1 MNIPNP
7 PPPTPPL
14 DLPPG
19 FRTGLAALV
28 GRTNAGKS
36 TLLNTLIGRKISI
49 VTPKPQTTRDA
60 LHGIIHHPRGQ
71 IVFVDT
77 PGFFHT
83 RGTRLVKQLHDRTR
97 EALSDV
103 DVVLHL
109 VDPSRAPG
117 PEDTLVAQALAEISK
132 PRILC
137 LGKADLRER
146 PHRPHWLSLAPSY
159 QHTLDVSGTTGTSL
173 PELVDLIIEFLPEAP
188 PLYPPSDTTNSTR
201 DFQISEIIREQVYL
215 QAEDEVPYRSSV
227 NIDRVEIMP
236 ASATHPERLG
246 IDATVFVSDE
256 RYQRMLIGRGAKRV
270 KQIREFSR
278 RELQRILGRK
288 VALSIDIHVDPS
300 LAG

>member
-1 MNIPNP
+1 MNIPIP
-7 PPPTPPL
+7 PIPTPPAEV
-14 DLPPG
+14 PPG

-36 TLLNTLIGRKISI
+36 TLLNALIGRKISI

-60 LHGIIHHPRGQ
+60 IHGIIHHPRGQ

-83 RGTRLVKQLHDRTR
+83 RGARLVEQLHERTR
-97 EALSDV
+97 DALSDI

-117 PEDTLVAQALAEISK
+117 PEDTLVANALAEVPK

-146 PHRPHWLSLAPSY
+146 PHRSHWLAHAAAY
-159 QHTLDVSGTTGTSL
+159 QQVLDVSGTTGKGL
-173 PELVDLIIEFLPEAP
+173 PELVSLIIDLLPEAP

-201 DFQISEIIREQVYL
+201 DFQIAEVIREQVYL

-236 ASATHPERLG
+236 AAGTQPERLG

-278 RELQRILGRK
+278 REIQRLLGRK